1 MSEGDRTSATAH
13 GVLARIALALLCAL
27 LCVSTVAAQAPLPGS
42 ATPPVGVLD
51 LRGTWAGT
59 WGGQPLGL
67 LITEQGE
74 LVGSSGVYW
83 GTTQIFGH
91 REPGLA
97 GIMTYTS
104 QGRPVSVSV
113 QGWLYYAQPRP
124 VLVLRSE
131 TPYGPQALTLTRV
144 EDEHLAG
151 SGSSHFRW
159 GPQGAVD
166 LARRARP

>member
-1 MSEGDRTSATAH
+1 MMRVMPRL
-13 GVLARIALALLCAL
+13 VLALFCTL
-27 LCVSTVAAQAPLPGS
+27 LCVSATAAQPPPPGS
-42 ATPPVGVLD
+42 ATPPVGVPD
-51 LRGTWAGT
+51 LRGSWTGT

-91 REPGLA
+91 RQPGLA

-113 QGWLYYAQPRP
+113 QGWVYYAQPRP

-131 TPYGPQALTLTRV
+131 TPDGPQALTLTRV
-144 EDEHLAG
+144 EEQHLAG